1 MGNYG
6 NTVRSDTA
14 VLPDFKHMGQSEWF
28 RLSRYDCFL
37 SVNFVVEAH
46 ADKVRFEML
55 GS

>member
-6 NTVRSDTA
+6 HTVRSDTA
-14 VLPDFKHMGQSEWF
+14 VLPDFKHTGQSEGF

-37 SVNFVVEAH
+37 SVDFIAEAH